1 MGWFDDWEEVQTP
14 EEEAA
19 DRQER
24 RELLAYL
31 LANSP
36 REPRRFGIHGFEVCQ
51 QCGEI
56 GSYNGFW
63 SAIGSH
69 GGSGIR
75 DKDHPIPPGAFI
87 GGRCHDPSDTP
98 PHPRR
103 RFCELC
109 RDPVLLENADRV
121 SYMFLCADCSK
132 VRVW

>member
-51 QCGEI
+51 
-56 GSYNGFW
+56 
-63 SAIGSH
+63 
-69 GGSGIR
+69 
-75 DKDHPIPPGAFI
+75 
-87 GGRCHDPSDTP
+87 
-98 PHPRR
+98 
-103 RFCELC
+103 
-109 RDPVLLENADRV
+109 
-121 SYMFLCADCSK
+121 
-132 VRVW
+132 